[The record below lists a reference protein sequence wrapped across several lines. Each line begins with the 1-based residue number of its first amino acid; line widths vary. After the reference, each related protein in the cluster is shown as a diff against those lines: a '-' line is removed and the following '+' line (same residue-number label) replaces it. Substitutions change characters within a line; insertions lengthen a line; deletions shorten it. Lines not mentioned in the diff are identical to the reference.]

1 VRILILIV
9 LAAAIAGCG
18 SSSGSDQASAP
29 VAPVQETTT
38 SEAKARLT
46 PPCSPRARA
55 ALARAAGASS
65 VEVSPFTAASS
76 AAACRLHVA
85 AGGLTVITQLDSA
98 PQAYT
103 RLERKVVEYGQNVLH
118 SGQQTYPRTIKRL
131 GLDADWFAAENRLL
145 TTDGVRLID
154 VKVRWPS
161 ASPARRQALATRLA
175 RVYLGPLRDP
185 YG

>member
-9 LAAAIAGCG
+9 LAAVIAGCG

-29 VAPVQETTT
+29 VAPAPPTNT
-38 SEAKARLT
+38 SEAKAPLT

-55 ALARAAGASS
+55 TLARAARAGS